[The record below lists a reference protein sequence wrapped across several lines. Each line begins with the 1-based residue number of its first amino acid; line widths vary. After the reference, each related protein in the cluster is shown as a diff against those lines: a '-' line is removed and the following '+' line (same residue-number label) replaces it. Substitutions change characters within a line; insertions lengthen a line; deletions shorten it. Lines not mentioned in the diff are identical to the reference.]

1 MPIEEKSIRE
11 TVISHPELERDRNSR
26 AILNRNRGDYVAR
39 RNHRFSHRRREQ
51 EFSDLKKQVAD
62 LTALVNSLVSV
73 KS

>member
-39 RNHRFSHRRREQ
+39 RNHRFSHRSEEHTSELQ
-51 EFSDLKKQVAD
+51 SH
-62 LTALVNSLVSV
+62 
-73 KS
+73 